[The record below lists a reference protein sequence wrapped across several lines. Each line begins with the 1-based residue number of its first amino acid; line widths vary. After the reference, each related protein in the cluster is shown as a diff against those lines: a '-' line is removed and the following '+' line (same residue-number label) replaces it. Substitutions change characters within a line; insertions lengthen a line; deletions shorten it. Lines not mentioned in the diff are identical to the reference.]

1 MEAESW
7 VREQILS
14 HLERHRI
21 MPIED
26 IVESIVDAAAQ
37 GCYAFNIRY
46 LNIGATLTL
55 DPTFESVLNGFEKLD
70 HRLIFYR
77 PATETTSAAFSYDG
91 GRRFQWFEPETI
103 FLDPAKVREIKIDQ
117 IIRRTN
123 E

>member
-26 IVESIVDAAAQ
+26 IVESMVAAAAQ

-46 LNIGATLTL
+46 LDIG
-55 DPTFESVLNGFEKLD
+55 DPTFDSVLNGFEKLD
-70 HRLIFYR
+70 HRLIYYR
-77 PATETTSAAFSYDG
+77 PATETTSGAFSYDG

-117 IIRRTN
+117 IIDKDDN
-123 E
+123 S